1 MAGEAKALR
10 DRAITDPEGFWGDA
24 AQLID
29 WYQEPRTVLDT
40 SAAPATHWFPDG
52 TLNTCFNAVDRHV
65 RDGRGDQRA
74 ICYDSPVTGTKRTFT
89 YAALLD
95 EVARVAGGLRRL
107 GVGKGDRV
115 LIYMPMIPEAAFAML
130 ACARLGCAFGCF
142 WRVQRC

>member
-1 MAGEAKALR
+1 MAGAAKALR

-74 ICYDSPVTGTKRTFT
+74 ICYDSPVQAPSARSPMPRCWTRLRGSPVGCGGWVWARATGF
-89 YAALLD
+89 
-95 EVARVAGGLRRL
+95 
-107 GVGKGDRV
+107 
-115 LIYMPMIPEAAFAML
+115 
-130 ACARLGCAFGCF
+130 
-142 WRVQRC
+142 